1 MNEASKIIIV
11 EGAKNVGKTY
21 LMETSGIPSYKFPFA
36 GYFNTFLK
44 DNTDSVGTGDK
55 TTYHFTTSFDVTIMS
70 MAKQGLIWGP
80 RLLVDRGFL
89 SNLVLGVVQ
98 KRITDEDA
106 YAYMDF
112 LHREGYIGSN
122 VRVLYIKR
130 GNSPGGRDMPKDQ
143 WEYLTYEDVH
153 NKYLLYIEYLRE
165 KFGFEVE
172 IFENTF
178 DGEAVVKF
186 AETCL
191 K

>member
-1 MNEASKIIIV
+1 MEPSKIYIC
-11 EGAKNVGKTY
+11 EGCKNVGKTF
-21 LMETSGIPSYKFPFA
+21 LIENSGIPSYKFPFA
-36 GYFNTFLK
+36 GYFNAFLK

-112 LHREGYIGSN
+112 LHKEGYIGSN

-130 GNSPGGRDMPKDQ
+130 GNAPGGRDMPKDQ
-143 WEYLTYEDVH
+143 WEYLTYDDVH
-153 NKYLLYIEYLRE
+153 NKYMLYIEYLRE